1 MVSFA
6 GKREGACLETMRDG
20 ILTGDLAV
28 LVEQEHC
35 RRVVNFEESL
45 EAIAKRLA
53 KKMHDA
59 SGR

>member
-1 MVSFA
+1 
-6 GKREGACLETMRDG
+6 MRDG